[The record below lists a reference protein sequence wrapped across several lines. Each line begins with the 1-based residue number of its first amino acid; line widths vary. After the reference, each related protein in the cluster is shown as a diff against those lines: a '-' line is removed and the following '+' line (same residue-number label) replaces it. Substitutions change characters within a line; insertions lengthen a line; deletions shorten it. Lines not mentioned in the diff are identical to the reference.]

1 MLKSIHELTIH
12 ELNAI
17 IQNINT
23 GIEFEI
29 AIYFHLSSPLEKEEI
44 KNKIISNHPLKD
56 KIENVI
62 DNLDYNNLRKD
73 MSFVSE
79 PEVSYLTT
87 QDDSVGPSDVVIKVD
102 NELLGLSIKYS
113 NNCNLNISGSHFL
126 SKQSIIEIQNSF
138 DFYGR
143 KYIKEMTHLYGSAEN
158 WFRQRKSSEVV
169 NEIIDFIRDKVI
181 HDWSFYL
188 SMESKM
194 KIINLAFHSESP
206 IKFYIAR
213 VDKIKG
219 VFKCDIDKNPIKQI
233 SISDVTLNKY
243 QTSYVAFNYKGKVF
257 ALMQI
262 KFNNGI
268 LEKPKGEKFDY
279 VVDGIKMKFGS
290 PLTSWNF
297 NLE

>member
-1 MLKSIHELTIH
+1 MLKSIHELTTH

-23 GIEFEI
+23 GIEFEL
-29 AIYFHLSSPLEKEEI
+29 AIYYHLCAPLEKEEI
-44 KNKIISNHPLKD
+44 KDKIISKHPLKD
-56 KIENVI
+56 KIEYVI
-62 DNLDYNNLRKD
+62 RNLDYNNLKKD
-73 MSFVSE
+73 MNLVSE

-87 QDDSVGPSDVVIKVD
+87 QNDSVGPSDVVVKVD

-126 SKQSIIEIQNSF
+126 SKQSILEIQNSF
-138 DFYGR
+138 DLYGR
-143 KYIKEMTHLYGSAEN
+143 NYIKEMTQLYGGAEN
-158 WFRQRKSSEVV
+158 WFRQRKSSEIV
-169 NEIIDFIRDKVI
+169 NEFIDFIRDKVI

-188 SMESKM
+188 TAESKM

-219 VFKCDIDKNPIKQI
+219 VFKCEIDKNPIKQI
-233 SISDVTLNKY
+233 SISEVTLIKH
-243 QTSYVAFNYKGKVF
+243 QTSYVAFNYKDEKF

-268 LEKPKGEKFDY
+268 LEKPKGDKFDY
-279 VVDGIKMKFGS
+279 LVDGIKMKFGS